1 MDHVVPKRTKK
12 KNVQLGKRLLVDGIL
27 KMSMIGH
34 GWSHLA
40 VNVRAGMVQ
49 HVMVNGILLRAVKGL
64 DTFVV
69 DHSFGMVNMLS
80 LLLTA

>member
-1 MDHVVPKRTKK
+1 MAQKRTKK
-12 KNVQLGKRLLVDGIL
+12 KNVQPGKRLLVDGIL
-27 KMSMIGH
+27 KMNMTGH

-40 VNVRAGMVQ
+40 VNVRDGMAQ
-49 HVMVNGILLRAVKGL
+49 PVMANGILLRAVKGL